1 MEQLTLTGEIL
12 RDPWEDEELL
22 REMYHGNGLSLREI
36 GNRLGCDH
44 TTIHRRMVEFGIE
57 RRKGSG
63 APGKLPYAPYR
74 TREHGMAYEY
84 WQTKHT
90 QFPVHRLLAV
100 AIYGFDEVGGKIVHH
115 KTPIPWLNVPDN
127 IGLFES
133 HEEHQSYHARM
144 GRAKRNDAHQTSL
157 IATTE

>member
-1 MEQLTLTGEIL
+1 MEQLTLGGKTL
-12 RDPWEDEELL
+12 QDPWDDASLL
-22 REMYHGNGLSLREI
+22 EEMYHGNGLSLREI
-36 GNRLGCDH
+36 ADRLGCDH

-57 RRKGSG
+57 RRRGGG
-63 APGKLPYAPYR
+63 APEKLPYAPYK
-74 TREHGMAYEY
+74 TRRNGIAYEY

-115 KTPIPWLNVPDN
+115 KDPIPWLNVPDN

-133 HEEHQSYHARM
+133 HEEH
-144 GRAKRNDAHQTSL
+144 RAHHVWMERKNRLDDNQ
-157 IATTE
+157 ATLTT